1 MEKELL
7 KLLINPMIVKNK
19 RRRCTVCNKLTEN
32 WQRIN
37 YGPWHCYDGCYSTT
51 GKDIRTKDGKP
62 QWEK

>member
-1 MEKELL
+1 
-7 KLLINPMIVKNK
+7 MIVKNK
-19 RRRCTVCNKLTEN
+19 RKRCTICNKLTEN

-51 GKDIRTKDGKP
+51 GKDKRTKNGKP